1 MGWVRDHAEKHLNKH
16 LDHLRQA
23 GQLRQENGGSHGAGA
38 SWSPNKPPYDV
49 KLPIYPV
56 SYSEEEKTAQREAGK
71 LLYDPRVCLLYALT
85 RRISSSPPALYLCR
99 HRPSCAGKK
108 LAQDVKD
115 AIGEKRDVLDIPRGV
130 YRISDAERGTGEAL
144 MLIDSENFTF
154 RGPGVEIICEL
165 EGTHARVL
173 GNKNLTL
180 EGKAR
185 ALEGATCQAA
195 YSTDFP
201 QFVLR

>member
-1 MGWVRDHAEKHLNKH
+1 MSHLSQHTQALRAWMGWVRDHAEKHLNKH

-23 GQLRQENGGSHGAGA
+23 GQPRQENGGSHGAGA
-38 SWSPNKPPYDV
+38 SWSPNKPPYDAN
-49 KLPIYPV
+49 LPIYPV

-71 LLYDPRVCLLYALT
+71 VLYFPRVCLLNALT
-85 RRISSSPPALYLCR
+85 GRGSAVPYYLYR

-108 LAQDVKD
+108 LAQDVKN

-173 GNKNLTL
+173 GNRNLTL
-180 EGKAR
+180 EGKA
-185 ALEGATCQAA
+185 
-195 YSTDFP
+195 
-201 QFVLR
+201 